1 MYSRNKAKCNINMI
15 CFPDPIFSIGL
26 SKMMHRWMQWWIF
39 TWIRFVCQ
47 SVSKLEYS
55 FPADYVDRLWTK
67 KPNCSCHVSS
77 IVFKAVKDTVWNSG
91 RDHFPGSVM
100 TFIPPVWIR
109 IHHHVPKNI
118 QVPFCQFNDT
128 SPFPVFSVIFKSRTR
143 VSRSES
149 TRISGILNKTF
160 WISVTRMLR
169 IISATMTIMIFPD
182 RIKRQNGNWKRSLLV
197 RMRQFAAVP
206 IMTQQL
212 PNTCARKLRHVRFPE
227 CGAWL
232 SKLDSSNRNFGYQNK
247 LSGQKKMPCEQ
258 TNQPVCQ

>member
-1 MYSRNKAKCNINMI
+1 
-15 CFPDPIFSIGL
+15 
-26 SKMMHRWMQWWIF
+26 MHRWMQWWIF

-100 TFIPPVWIR
+100 TFIPPVWIH

-118 QVPFCQFNDT
+118 QVPFWQFNDT

-149 TRISGILNKTF
+149 TSISGILNKTF
-160 WISVTRMLR
+160 WISSDEDTTDNLG
-169 IISATMTIMIFPD
+169 D
-182 RIKRQNGNWKRSLLV
+182 NDN
-197 RMRQFAAVP
+197 
-206 IMTQQL
+206 
-212 PNTCARKLRHVRFPE
+212 H
-227 CGAWL
+227 
-232 SKLDSSNRNFGYQNK
+232 D
-247 LSGQKKMPCEQ
+247 LSGSDKKAKRELKKFSSREDASVCSRANYDATAAKYLRPKIAPRPFSRMWSMTFKVGFFQSEFRISKQ
-258 TNQPVCQ
+258 IERTKENILWTNRSPRF